1 MLILKIVTNFSSL
14 TNKWIYYFF
23 LTQVDFT
30 LNLPLMSVPMT
41 GEIGLA
47 IVFLGKEDLN
57 SIH

>member
-1 MLILKIVTNFSSL
+1 MLIAKIVTNFSSL